1 MDLVLS
7 ELRDI
12 LEARKESSPETSYV
26 ASLYSKGIDKILEK
40 LGEEATET
48 ILAAK
53 NYENSGAEVKIQ
65 RKKEVVNEAADLWFH
80 SMVMLSYLDINHDE
94 VLQVL
99 KQRSGVPGHEEKAGR
114 TLD

>member
-7 ELRDI
+7 ELRDT
-12 LEARKESSPETSYV
+12 LEARKKSRPEISYV
-26 ASLYSKGIDKILEK
+26 ASLYSKGLDKILEK
-40 LGEEATET
+40 LGEETTET

-53 NYENSGAEVKIQ
+53 NYKNSDAEVKIQ
-65 RKKEVVNEAADLWFH
+65 RKELVNEAADLWFH

-99 KQRSGVPGHEEKAGR
+99 KQRSGVSGHEEKARR